1 MSMMPIQTLLENS
14 SITQNYLN
22 NHIMTAAFDDIRPYR
37 DKKEIKEAIQRII
50 DDKTFYGFAQQMF
63 AGKTL
68 DEKFKELPNV
78 ETTEDFQNKI
88 IKPLIKKLIK
98 QTSDGFT
105 VTGLDNLEKGKCY
118 LFISNHRDIIMD
130 SALLCYGL
138 MNNGFGTTEIAI
150 GSNLLARPWITDL
163 VKLNKSFI
171 VRRGDVGIKEHL
183 SNAKH
188 LSAYIHETITKRGE
202 SVWLAQREGRTK
214 DGHDETQLSLL
225 KMLNLEGEGD
235 VRENFKNLNIVP
247 VSMSYEYE
255 PCDGL
260 KTHELFMKSTPQG
273 YVKTEQDDLISMF
286 IGLKQQ
292 KGRIHFAIGEPICSE
307 IIEEFNEEWTET
319 EVLEK
324 VARIIDKHIVTNYR
338 LFPDNYIALDMLNG
352 SKKYKEYYTKE
363 EKELFIKH
371 MERKLENVNGTSASH
386 RELFL
391 KIYANPV
398 LHKQNYQI

>member
-1 MSMMPIQTLLENS
+1 MTL
-14 SITQNYLN
+14 
-22 NHIMTAAFDDIRPYR
+22 AFEEIRPYR
-37 DKKEIKEAIQRII
+37 KKNEIKAAIQRII
-50 DDKTFYGFAQQMF
+50 DDKTFYGFAEQMF

-68 DEKFKELPNV
+68 EKKYKQLCEV
-78 ETTEDFQNKI
+78 KTTDDFQDKI
-88 IKPLIKKLIK
+88 IRPLIKKLIK

-105 VTGLDNLEKGKCY
+105 ITGLDNLKKGKSY

-138 MNNGFGTTEIAI
+138 MKNGFGTTEIAI
-150 GSNLLARPWITDL
+150 GSNLLIRPWITDL

-171 VRRGDVGIKEHL
+171 VKRGDDVGIKEQL
-183 SNAKH
+183 TNSKE
-188 LSAYIHETITKRGE
+188 LSAYIHDTITNRGE

-214 DGHDETQLSLL
+214 NGYDETQLSLL
-225 KMLNLEGEGD
+225 KMLNLAGED
-235 VRENFKNLNIVP
+235 SVQEKFKELNIVP
-247 VSMSYEYE
+247 VSISYEYE

-260 KTHELFMKSTPQG
+260 KTHELFMRSTPQG
-273 YVKTEQDDLISMF
+273 YVKTEQDDMVSMF

-292 KGRIHFAIGEPICSE
+292 KGRIHFSIGEPIGADVIDDFKSNLKD
-307 IIEEFNEEWTET
+307 NEL
-319 EVLEK
+319 LEK
-324 VARIIDKHIVTNYR
+324 LAAIIDKHIVTNYR

-352 SKKYKEYYTKE
+352 SKKYAEYYTKE

-371 MERKLENVNGTSASH
+371 MERKLESIGGTSQFH